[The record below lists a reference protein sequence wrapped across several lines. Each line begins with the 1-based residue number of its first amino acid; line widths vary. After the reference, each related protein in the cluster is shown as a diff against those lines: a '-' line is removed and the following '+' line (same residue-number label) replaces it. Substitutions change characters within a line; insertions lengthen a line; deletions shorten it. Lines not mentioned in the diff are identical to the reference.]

1 MSATA
6 NPLRDPSLAP
16 EVRRNLVVVTLAR
29 LAANACYRFSG
40 PFLAIIATGLDA
52 TISQVGVAIAVSE
65 LTGLASPAIGRL
77 VDRASHRASM
87 TIGLAGTAVGC
98 TIAAAAPSTAWF
110 ALGVTVM
117 VLTRQ
122 SFDIGL
128 GAWIA
133 AHVPYQQR
141 GRIVGLTET
150 SWALGLLVGVSLMGA
165 LTAAVGWRAGF
176 GLGVAAVVILGT
188 VVAARVDAER
198 PVRPAGRAGGAVRGR
213 GWLVV
218 AAMFVLMVSAQS
230 LFVTF
235 GPWFEDRFGFDAAL
249 LSALG
254 FALGAVELVASTT
267 SARRTDRWGKERSVA
282 LGSLLIVPGALLVV
296 AGDSAVAVA
305 VAGTAVW
312 LLGFEFAVVSMLP
325 MATHLAPDSPGTG
338 LGWVLGAGALGRALA
353 AVLATSAYE
362 RGGIVGPAVLGAA
375 CAVACAGLI
384 AAHAARQPR

>member
-1 MSATA
+1 MTATA

-16 EVRRNLVVVTLAR
+16 EVRRNLVTVTLAR

-40 PFLAIIATGLDA
+40 PFLAIIASGLDA

-77 VDRASHRASM
+77 VDRASHRTSM
-87 TIGLAGTAVGC
+87 SIGLVGTAAGC
-98 TIAAAAPSTAWF
+98 TIAAAAPSTPWF

-150 SWALGLLVGVSLMGA
+150 SWALGLLAGVSSMGA
-165 LTAAVGWRAGF
+165 LTAVVGWRAGF
-176 GLGVAAVVILGT
+176 GLGVAAVVVLCA
-188 VVAARVDAER
+188 VVATRVDAS
-198 PVRPAGRAGGAVRGR
+198 RPARSADLGAGAVRGR

-218 AAMFVLMVSAQS
+218 AAMFVLMTSAQS

-235 GPWFEDRFGFDAAL
+235 GPWFEARFGFDAAM

-282 LGSLLIVPGALLVV
+282 LGSLLIVPGALLAV
-296 AGDSAVAVA
+296 AGDAMVAVA
-305 VAGTAVW
+305 IAGTALW

-325 MATHLAPDSPGTG
+325 MATHLAPESPGTG
-338 LGWVLGAGALGRALA
+338 LGWVLGAGALGRAIA
-353 AVLATSAYE
+353 AVVATTAYE
-362 RGGIVGPAVLGAA
+362 RVGIEGPAAIGGA
-375 CAVACAGLI
+375 CAVACACLI
-384 AAHAARQPR
+384 AAHAARQSR

>member
-1 MSATA
+1 MSATGK
-6 NPLRDPSLAP
+6 PLRDPSLAP
-16 EVRRNLVVVTLAR
+16 EVKRNLVAVTLAR

-40 PFLAIIATGLDA
+40 PFLAIIASGLDA
-52 TISQVGVAIAVSE
+52 TISQVGVAIAISE
-65 LTGLASPAIGRL
+65 LTGLASPTIGRL

-87 TIGLAGTAVGC
+87 SIGLAGTAVGC
-98 TIAAAAPSTAWF
+98 TIAALAPSTWWF

-150 SWALGLLVGVSLMGA
+150 SWALGLLVGVSSMGV
-165 LTAAVGWRAGF
+165 LTAVVGWRAGF
-176 GLGVAAVVILGT
+176 GLGIAAVVVLCA
-188 VVAARVDAER
+188 VVVSRVDAS
-198 PVRPAGRAGGAVRGR
+198 RPARATGARRGSVRGR

-218 AAMFVLMVSAQS
+218 AAMFVLMTSAQS

-235 GPWFEDRFGFDAAL
+235 GPWFEQRFGFDAAM

-282 LGSLLIVPGALLVV
+282 LGSLLIVPGALLCV
-296 AGDSAVAVA
+296 AGDSSVALA
-305 VAGTAVW
+305 VAGTALW

-325 MATHLAPDSPGTG
+325 MATHLAPESPGTG
-338 LGWVLGAGALGRALA
+338 LGWVLGAGALGRSIA
-353 AVLATSAYE
+353 AVAATAAYE
-362 RGGIVGPAVLGAA
+362 RGGIGAPAAIGAA
-375 CAVACAGLI
+375 CAVACACLV

>member
-1 MSATA
+1 MNGTA

-52 TISQVGVAIAVSE
+52 TISQVGIAIAVSE

-77 VDRASHRASM
+77 VDRTSHRASM

-165 LTAAVGWRAGF
+165 LTALVGWRTGF
-176 GLGVAAVVILGT
+176 GLGVAAVVVLGV
-188 VVAARVDAER
+188 VVALRVDSAR
-198 PVRPAGRAGGAVRGR
+198 PDRRAGRTGGAVRGR

-282 LGSLLIVPGALLVV
+282 LGSMLIVPGALLVV
-296 AGDSAVAVA
+296 AGDSAVALA

-353 AVLATSAYE
+353 SVLATSAYE
-362 RGGIVGPAVLGAA
+362 RGGIVGPAALGAA
-375 CAVACAGLI
+375 CAIACAGLI

>member
-1 MSATA
+1 MVVLGRGLDDTF
-6 NPLRDPSLAP
+6 SL
-16 EVRRNLVVVTLAR
+16 EVRQRITLLTLAR
-29 LAANACYRFSG
+29 TTANGCFRFAP
-40 PFLAIIATGLDA
+40 PFLATIASGLDVSLD
-52 TISQVGVAIAVSE
+52 TIGIAVAVSE
-65 LTGLASPAIGRL
+65 LSGLLSPATGAFAERFH
-77 VDRASHRASM
+77 RRTAMAS
-87 TIGLAGTAVGC
+87 GLIAVGVGAL
-98 TIAAAAPSTAWF
+98 IAAGAQNLVMLAV
-110 ALGVTVM
+110 ALVVM
-117 VLTRQ
+117 NQSKVL
-122 SFDIGL
+122 FDLGL
-128 GAWIA
+128 GAWVSDR
-133 AHVPYQQR
+133 VPYEQR
-141 GRIVGLTET
+141 GRVIGLTET
-150 SWALGLLVGVSLMGA
+150 SWALGLLIGVSLMGA
-165 LTAAVGWRAGF
+165 LTAVVGWRAGF
-176 GLGVAAVVILGT
+176 GLGVAAVVVLGA
-188 VVAARVDAER
+188 VVAARVDAQ
-198 PVRPAGRAGGAVRGR
+198 RPARASDRRVGAVRGR

-325 MATHLAPDSPGTG
+325 MATHLAPDSPGAG

-353 AVLATSAYE
+353 AVVATSAYE
-362 RGGIVGPAVLGAA
+362 RGGIAGPAVLGAA
-375 CAVACAGLI
+375 CAAACAGLI
-384 AAHAARQPR
+384 AAHGARQPR

>member
-29 LAANACYRFSG
+29 RAANACYRFSG

-98 TIAAAAPSTAWF
+98 SIAAAAPSTAWF

-176 GLGVAAVVILGT
+176 GLGVAAVVVLGT

-198 PVRPAGRAGGAVRGR
+198 PVRPAGRRG
-213 GWLVV
+213 
-218 AAMFVLMVSAQS
+218 
-230 LFVTF
+230 
-235 GPWFEDRFGFDAAL
+235 
-249 LSALG
+249 
-254 FALGAVELVASTT
+254 
-267 SARRTDRWGKERSVA
+267 SV
-282 LGSLLIVPGALLVV
+282 VPG
-296 AGDSAVAVA
+296 
-305 VAGTAVW
+305 
-312 LLGFEFAVVSMLP
+312 
-325 MATHLAPDSPGTG
+325 
-338 LGWVLGAGALGRALA
+338 
-353 AVLATSAYE
+353 
-362 RGGIVGPAVLGAA
+362 
-375 CAVACAGLI
+375 
-384 AAHAARQPR
+384 